1 MGGWVSSKKGPPK
14 NRRFFGVERWFIMAL
29 IHPHLHPPPSRGRYG
44 GGGLLGLKWIDKG
57 LDVRY
62 MRYCY
67 MAYTE
72 VRSQRSEVGLQTG
85 VSDFRFPYRCPALL
99 LFYPGQVTVA

>member
-1 MGGWVSSKKGPPK
+1 
-14 NRRFFGVERWFIMAL
+14 MAL
-29 IHPHLHPPPSRGRYG
+29 MHPHLHPPPSRGRYG
-44 GGGLLGLKWIDKG
+44 GGGLLRLKWIDKG

-72 VRSQRSEVGLQTG
+72 VRGGITNFG
-85 VSDFRFPYRCPALL
+85 VSDFRFPTSDFRIDAL
-99 LFYPGQVTVA
+99 PW

>member
-1 MGGWVSSKKGPPK
+1 
-14 NRRFFGVERWFIMAL
+14 MAL
-29 IHPHLHPPPSRGRYG
+29 MHPHLHPPPSRGRYG

-62 MRYCY
+62 LRYCY

-72 VRSQRSEVGLQTG
+72 VRSQRSEVGLQTLEFLT
-85 VSDFRFPYRCPALL
+85 SDFRIGALPCYYFIL
-99 LFYPGQVTVA
+99 DRLP

>member
-1 MGGWVSSKKGPPK
+1 MQV
-14 NRRFFGVERWFIMAL
+14 FFNGFCDSEVVHHGIDTQGEVWR
-29 IHPHLHPPPSRGRYG
+29 
-44 GGGLLGLKWIDKG
+44 GGLLRLKWIDKG

-72 VRSQRSEVGLQTG
+72 VRSQRSEVGLQTLEL
-85 VSDFRFPYRCPALL
+85 RFMFMTKRRD
-99 LFYPGQVTVA
+99 